1 MAIPKPYTQE
11 ETEEYFNA
19 LRTQTQ
25 TQKEVKVSKDK
36 KSPRVSVLQQAN
48 EIIYGDREQTYG
60 SPDKNLVTIAQYWST
75 HLRSKYDQPIAL
87 TVDDVTVMMM
97 QLKIARLATSP
108 KHEDSLVDICGYA
121 ALADRCNNL

>member
-1 MAIPKPYTQE
+1 MTNSAAT
-11 ETEEYFNA
+11 
-19 LRTQTQ
+19 
-25 TQKEVKVSKDK
+25 KE
-36 KSPRVSVLQQAN
+36 RRISVLEQAN

-60 SPDKNLVTIAQYWST
+60 NPAVNLSTIAAYWST
-75 HLRSKYDQPIAL
+75 HLSAKYQQNIQL
-87 TVDDVTVMMM
+87 TTDDVTVMMM